1 MGAQI
6 PPSMSLLLPSAP
18 FILYLV
24 ALAGILSDRL
34 SRSVTAVAWATGC
47 ALHAW
52 LLFDPAVPGASFVF
66 TFFNAMA
73 LTALLINAL
82 VLAWAM
88 FQPTWHLGLITLP
101 GALAAIWIEPATGS
115 QAIALPWSVNA
126 HIMISLLAYGTL
138 MLAGAQA
145 LMLLLKEH
153 QLNSRHL
160 ADHISSRLPPLD
172 RMESLLIKIIALGL
186 ILLSV
191 GLAIGGN
198 AMTEPFSPGMMHKIV
213 FSVLAWITLVAL
225 LWGHWQ
231 FGWRGRLAAGMTLAG
246 LVFLILGFLGTKLV
260 LEIILNRPI
269 QPG

>member
-1 MGAQI
+1 
-6 PPSMSLLLPSAP
+6 MSLILPTSS
-18 FILYLV
+18 FVLYLV
-24 ALAGILSDRL
+24 ALGGILSGKA
-34 SRSVTAVAWATGC
+34 SRSVIAAAWAAGC
-47 ALHAW
+47 VLHAW
-52 LLFDPAVPGASFVF
+52 VLFDPTGVGGSFVF

-101 GALAAIWIEPATGS
+101 CALATIWIEPATGS
-115 QAIALPWSVNA
+115 QAPPLLWSVNA

-153 QLNSRHL
+153 QLGSRHL
-160 ADHISSRLPPLD
+160 ADQISGLLPPLD

-191 GLAIGGN
+191 GLAIGGS
-198 AMTEPFSPGMMHKIV
+198 ALTEPFSPGMMHKTV
-213 FSVLAWITLVAL
+213 FSALAWVTLVAL

-231 FGWRGRLAAGMTLAG
+231 FGWRGRLAASMTLAG

-269 QPG
+269 

>member
-1 MGAQI
+1 
-6 PPSMSLLLPSAP
+6 MSLLPIAP
-18 FILYLV
+18 FVLYLV
-24 ALAGILSDRL
+24 ALAGILSDKL
-34 SRSVTAVAWATGC
+34 SRSATAAAWAVGC
-47 ALHAW
+47 LLHAW
-52 LLFDPAVPGASFVF
+52 ILFDPVGSGGSFVF

-73 LTALLINAL
+73 LSALLINAL
-82 VLAWAM
+82 VLAWAV

-101 GALAAIWIEPATGS
+101 CALAAIWIEPAAGS
-115 QAIALPWSVNA
+115 QAMTLPWGVNT

-138 MLAGAQA
+138 MLAGVQA

-153 QLNSRHL
+153 QLGSRHL
-160 ADHISSRLPPLD
+160 GDQISGLLPPLD

-191 GLAIGGN
+191 GLAVGGS
-198 AMTEPFSPGMMHKIV
+198 ALTEPFSPGMMHKMA
-213 FSVLAWITLVAL
+213 FSALAWVTLVAL

-260 LEIILNRPI
+260 LEIILNRSI
-269 QPG
+269 

>member
-1 MGAQI
+1 
-6 PPSMSLLLPSAP
+6 MSPLLPVIA
-18 FILYLV
+18 FALYLV
-24 ALAGILSDRL
+24 ALAGILSDKL
-34 SRSVTAVAWATGC
+34 SRNSTAVAWAAGC

-52 LLFDPAVPGASFVF
+52 VLFDPTGAGGSFTF
-66 TFFNAMA
+66 SFFNAMA

-82 VLAWAM
+82 VLAWAV

-101 GALAAIWIEPATGS
+101 CALAAIWIEPATGS
-115 QAIALPWSVNA
+115 QAAILPWSVNT
-126 HIMISLLAYGTL
+126 HIMVSLLAYGTL

-153 QLNSRHL
+153 QLSSRHL
-160 ADHISSRLPPLD
+160 ADRISGRLPPLD

-186 ILLSV
+186 ILLSI
-191 GLAIGGN
+191 GLAVGGS
-198 AMTEPFSPGMMHKIV
+198 ALTEPFSPGMLHKMT
-213 FSVLAWITLVAL
+213 FSALAWITLVAL

-269 QPG
+269 

>member
-1 MGAQI
+1 
-6 PPSMSLLLPSAP
+6 MSLLLPAAP
-18 FILYLV
+18 FALYLV
-24 ALAGILSDRL
+24 ALAGVLSNKL
-34 SRSVTAVAWATGC
+34 SHAATAAAWAAGC
-47 ALHAW
+47 ILHAW
-52 LLFDPAVPGASFVF
+52 ILFEPDGSFIF

-82 VLAWAM
+82 VLIWAL
-88 FQPTWHLGLITLP
+88 FQPTWHLGLVTLP
-101 GALAAIWIEPATGS
+101 CALAAVWIEPAAGS
-115 QAIALPWSVNA
+115 QAIALPWTVNA

-138 MLAGAQA
+138 TLAGAQA

-153 QLNSRHL
+153 QLGSRHL
-160 ADHISSRLPPLD
+160 TDPVSTLLPPLD
-172 RMESLLIKIIALGL
+172 RMESLLIKVIALGL

-191 GLAIGGN
+191 GLAVGGS
-198 AMTEPFSPGMMHKIV
+198 ALTDPFSPGMLHKMT
-213 FSVLAWITLVAL
+213 FSALAWITLVAL

-269 QPG
+269 

>member
-1 MGAQI
+1 
-6 PPSMSLLLPSAP
+6 MSLLPIAP
-18 FILYLV
+18 FVLYLV
-24 ALAGILSDRL
+24 ALAGILSDKL
-34 SRSVTAVAWATGC
+34 SRTATAATWAAGC
-47 ALHAW
+47 LLHAW
-52 LLFDPAVPGASFVF
+52 ILFDPTGSGGSFVF

-82 VLAWAM
+82 VLAWAV

-101 GALAAIWIEPATGS
+101 CALAAIWIEPAAGP
-115 QAIALPWSVNA
+115 QATTLPWSVGA

-138 MLAGAQA
+138 MLAGVQA

-153 QLNSRHL
+153 QLGSRHL
-160 ADHISSRLPPLD
+160 GDQISGLLPPLD

-191 GLAIGGN
+191 GLAVGGS
-198 AMTEPFSPGMMHKIV
+198 ALTEPFSPGMMHKMA
-213 FSVLAWITLVAL
+213 FSALAWVTLVAL

-260 LEIILNRPI
+260 LEIILNQPI
-269 QPG
+269 N

>member
-1 MGAQI
+1 
-6 PPSMSLLLPSAP
+6 MSPLLPVAP
-18 FILYLV
+18 FALYLI
-24 ALAGILSDRL
+24 ALAGILSDKL
-34 SRSVTAVAWATGC
+34 SRTATATAWATGC
-47 ALHAW
+47 VLHAW
-52 LLFDPAVPGASFVF
+52 ILFEPAGPGGNLVF

-82 VLAWAM
+82 VLAWAV

-101 GALAAIWIEPATGS
+101 CALAAIWIEPAAGS
-115 QAIALPWSVNA
+115 QAVTLPWSVNA
-126 HIMISLLAYGTL
+126 HIMISLLAYGML

-153 QLNSRHL
+153 QLGSRHL
-160 ADHISSRLPPLD
+160 ADQISGLLPPLD

-186 ILLSV
+186 ILLSI
-191 GLAIGGN
+191 GLAIGGS
-198 AMTEPFSPGMMHKIV
+198 ALTEPFSPGMMHKMV
-213 FSVLAWITLVAL
+213 FSALAWVTLVAL

-269 QPG
+269 